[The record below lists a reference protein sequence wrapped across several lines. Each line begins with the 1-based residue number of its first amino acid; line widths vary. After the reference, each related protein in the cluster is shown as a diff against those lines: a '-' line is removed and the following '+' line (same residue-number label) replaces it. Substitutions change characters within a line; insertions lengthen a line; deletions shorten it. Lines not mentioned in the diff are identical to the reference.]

1 MRLPGTIL
9 VPVDLAAGAAEALAY
24 ACELGRQL
32 GARVHLLT
40 VIGLPPLGTPDVGGA
55 LTAPA
60 IDGLVASQRKALEQL
75 AANVRCAELGDVL
88 LRTGDARDVICQ
100 TAKELGADLI
110 VMATH
115 GRHGVSRALLG
126 SVANAVV
133 RAAPCPVLTLRIHA
147 MPA

>member
-9 VPVDLAAGAAEALAY
+9 VPVDLATGAAEALAY
-24 ACELGRQL
+24 ACELGRRL

-40 VIGLPPLGTPDVGGA
+40 VVGLPPLGTPDVGGA
-55 LTAPA
+55 LSAPA
-60 IDGLVASQRKALEQL
+60 IDDLVASQRRALEQL
-75 AANVRCAELGDVL
+75 AADAGCAELGEAL
-88 LRTGDARDVICQ
+88 LRTGDPRVLICQ

-115 GRHGVSRALLG
+115 GRRGVSRALLG
-126 SVANAVV
+126 SVADAVV
-133 RAAPCPVLTLRIHA
+133 RTAPCPVLTMRIGA

>member
-1 MRLPGTIL
+1 MSLPGTIL
-9 VPVDLAAGAAEALAY
+9 VPIDLAAGAAEAVGY
-24 ACELGRQL
+24 ACELGSRL
-32 GARVHLLT
+32 GAHVHLLT
-40 VIGLPPLGTPDVGGA
+40 VVGLPPLGTPDVGGA

-60 IDGLVASQRKALEQL
+60 IDHLVASQRQVLEQL
-75 AANVRCAELGDVL
+75 AADARCAELGEVL
-88 LRTGDARDVICQ
+88 LRTGDPRDVICQ

-126 SVANAVV
+126 SVAEAVV
-133 RAAPCPVLTLRIHA
+133 RAAPCPVLTLRVRA